1 MFKSIYEQLGVDPS
15 KSSVREIFEKVIDNE
30 YQGAFVNII
39 TDPYCP
45 DRALT
50 MHQDGDGS
58 KFVQRLLH
66 YFESGDERIFA
77 GMVDDALAMNTGDI
91 AASGFV
97 FGPWIITDVLNVNL
111 PPDLKKT
118 VMRAVAS
125 RMLELMDLYRQHGF
139 SISFLGGE
147 TADLPDQVRSAVFDV
162 GITAWADKKD
172 LITGNVQEGDLIFGF
187 SSDGR
192 AVWEDQENSGIMSN
206 GLTVARGELMSGDYN
221 EKYPSLKRE
230 GSFYKG
236 SFCYNDKPS
245 ELNDLS
251 VSEAILSPTRQWP
264 LLIRR
269 IISLLK
275 EADALHMLHGISMN
289 TGGGATKIKN
299 VGRGGIMYIKNM
311 PTPPAIFRLIQEVS
325 NESWENMYQSFNC
338 GIGIDIIGQDHP
350 DFLDSLKKASLECG
364 LYLHTLGICHTFLND
379 KNKKN
384 QVFLN
389 TPYGMFRY

>member
-1 MFKSIYEQLGVDPS
+1 MSKSIYEQLGVDPS
-15 KSSVREIFEKVIDNE
+15 KSSVREIFEKVVDNE
-30 YQGAFVNII
+30 YPGAFVNIV

-58 KFVQRLLH
+58 KFVQRFLH

-97 FGPWIITDVLNVNL
+97 FGPWVITDILNVNL

-118 VMRAVAS
+118 VIRVVAS
-125 RMLELMDLYRQHGF
+125 RMLELMDLYHQHGF
-139 SISFLGGE
+139 EISFLGGE
-147 TADLPDQVRSAVFDV
+147 TADLPDQVRSGVFDI

-172 LITGNVQEGDLIFGF
+172 LITGNVQNGDLIFGF

-206 GLTVARGELMSGDYN
+206 GLTMARSELMSGDYN

-236 SFCYNDKPS
+236 TFHYDDRLPEFNGI
-245 ELNDLS
+245 S

-275 EADALHMLHGISMN
+275 EANALYMLHGISMN
-289 TGGGATKIKN
+289 TGGGATKVKN
-299 VGRGGIMYIKNM
+299 VGRGGIMYVKNM
-311 PTPPAIFRLIQEVS
+311 PTPPPIFRLIQKVS

-338 GIGIDIIGQDHP
+338 GMGIDIVGLDHP
-350 DFLDSLKKASLECG
+350 VFVDILEKAALECE
-364 LYLHTLGICHTFLND
+364 LFLHTLGICHDSPYLEHGE
-379 KNKKN
+379 NKLS
-384 QVFLN
+384 LN
-389 TPYGMFRY
+389 TPYGLFRY